1 MLGDVRGLWEDPW
14 GIRGNFNMIRYLR
27 ERRKCVGMST
37 MQRFSKIIKGVNMHD
52 LSLNGSPF
60 PWGSNDQSMSM
71 LDRFL
76 VSKEWKNHFS
86 GLLQCVLS
94 RLVYHHLSIFLD
106 GGGIGRGKPPLDSRI
121 CGLKR
126 MALKTWLKT
135 GGWAIGLGALVVLL
149 WIPNWKLKGLKS
161 MKS

>member
-1 MLGDVRGLWEDPW
+1 
-14 GIRGNFNMIRYLR
+14 
-27 ERRKCVGMST
+27 
-37 MQRFSKIIKGVNMHD
+37 
-52 LSLNGSPF
+52 
-60 PWGSNDQSMSM
+60 MSM

-106 GGGIGRGKPPLDSRI
+106 GGGIRRRKTPLDSRI

-126 MALKTWLKT
+126 MALKT
-135 GGWAIGLGALVVLL
+135 
-149 WIPNWKLKGLKS
+149 
-161 MKS
+161 